1 MKVRVL
7 GSDATSGSIA
17 VSTDGLTWLQVNAAM
32 RPPAPRQAVLLTD
45 ARLDHVAGLLGLRDG
60 PALELYCTPRVF
72 EELTGEWP
80 LLPVLDHY
88 CGVHWHLLPI
98 AGEQSSAEFRLPGCP
113 GLRLRAL
120 SVEGLPPPHSARR
133 DDPAAGDTIALLV
146 EDEHTGERLFHAP
159 VLAQIGPV
167 EREWMARA
175 HCVLVGGVREPLAEL
190 GTLSV
195 GRKLLTQLPA
205 DHPLRD
211 GGGAGRRQLDAHG
224 IELAYDGMEFSLD

>member
-32 RPPAPRQAVLLTD
+32 RPPAPRHAVLLTD

-98 AGEQSSAEFRLPGCP
+98 AGEQCSAEFRLPGCP

-120 SVEGLPPPHSARR
+120 AVDGLPPPHSARR

-146 EDEHTGERLFHAP
+146 EDETTGERLFHAP
-159 VLAQIGPV
+159 SLAQIGPV
-167 EREWMARA
+167 EREWMSRA
-175 HCVLVGGVREPLAEL
+175 HCVIVGGLHEPLTDLA
-190 GTLSV
+190 TLSAS
-195 GRKLLTQLPA
+195 RKLLTQLPA

-211 GGGAGRRQLDAHG
+211 SAGAARRQLAAHG
-224 IELAYDGMEFSLD
+224 IELACDGMEF